1 MNRFFSTIDIWYG
14 QSPFWDFISQS
25 FRVEHDIFMDHGGT
39 TLCSL
44 GCVLF
49 SDFTSLI
56 EEVFIDESNVH
67 KECVRNW
74 GFFGSH

>member
-1 MNRFFSTIDIWYG
+1 
-14 QSPFWDFISQS
+14 
-25 FRVEHDIFMDHGGT
+25 MDHGGT

-56 EEVFIDESNVH
+56 EEVFIAFDESNVH